1 MFTGSVQKQSA
12 HRWSILTHGDQIEC
26 KFRHDPIRFSRAK
39 NGTIQVKVDKNNTI
53 GPNQKG
59 ELRLRFNQVIV
70 GNDASGLPKKNKTLI
85 DVPVNSSFI
94 KYPLPEAGIP
104 HTGYILK
111 GSIKINTL
119 ELVRNEKV
127 LIQNK

>member
-12 HRWSILTHGDQIEC
+12 HQWSILTHADQIEC

-39 NGTIQVKVDKNNTI
+39 NGTIQVIVDKNNTP
-53 GPNQKG
+53 GQNQKG
-59 ELRLRFNQVIV
+59 ELRLRFNQVIIA
-70 GNDASGLPKKNKTLI
+70 NDASGLSSKKNKTLI
-85 DVPVNSSFI
+85 DVPVNSSYI
-94 KYPLPEAGIP
+94 KYPLPETDIL

-127 LIQNK
+127 FYL